1 MNCFFF
7 SFGFLFGFHKSIEI
21 LFLWLAQFFHLIT
34 DLYKAVHLHE
44 TFVGFFQVF
53 LKARSKAK
61 EELKRHLA
69 EFLSKRTV
77 GLATIF
83 GPSDAVLD
91 ETIHDKAKEIKIVES
106 LLLPRLEL
114 LA

>member
-1 MNCFFF
+1 M
-7 SFGFLFGFHKSIEI
+7 IEI
-21 LFLWLAQFFHLIT
+21 SRDAPNCAVRSHMSCFLI
-34 DLYKAVHLHE
+34 
-44 TFVGFFQVF
+44 FQVF

-91 ETIHDKAKEIKIVES
+91 ETIHDKAKEVKIVES

>member
-1 MNCFFF
+1 MCFYVM
-7 SFGFLFGFHKSIEI
+7 LENRV
-21 LFLWLAQFFHLIT
+21 LIVT
-34 DLYKAVHLHE
+34 LVVK
-44 TFVGFFQVF
+44 VF

-77 GLATIF
+77 GLGTIF

-91 ETIHDKAKEIKIVES
+91 ETIHDKAKEVKIVES
-106 LLLPRLEL
+106 LLLPRLES